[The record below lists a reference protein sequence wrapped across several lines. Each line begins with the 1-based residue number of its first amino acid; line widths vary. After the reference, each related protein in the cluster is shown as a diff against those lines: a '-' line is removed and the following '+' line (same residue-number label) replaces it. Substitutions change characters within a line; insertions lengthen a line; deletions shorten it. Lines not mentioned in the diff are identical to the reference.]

1 MSPRAK
7 MSTNTLTAS
16 YASPSSTI
24 VFSSSLPSLPSDPNA
39 QDIPQKTTYLCTLR
53 SNVIQMQSDINVFLT
68 QKMEEDKAAESGA
81 DGKGKAQEEKAEE
94 MYGEED
100 PEDDA

>member
-1 MSPRAK
+1 
-7 MSTNTLTAS
+7 
-16 YASPSSTI
+16 
-24 VFSSSLPSLPSDPNA
+24 
-39 QDIPQKTTYLCTLR
+39 
-53 SNVIQMQSDINVFLT
+53 MQSDINVFLT